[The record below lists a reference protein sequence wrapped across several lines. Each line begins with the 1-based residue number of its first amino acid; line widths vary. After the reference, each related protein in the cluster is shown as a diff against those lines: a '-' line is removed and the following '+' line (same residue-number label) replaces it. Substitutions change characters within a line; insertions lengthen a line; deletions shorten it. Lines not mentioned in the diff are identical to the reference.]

1 MRTNFYQ
8 IFQISQRIRVNWGN
22 VWQVILIY
30 IIEYNKY
37 IGKRKKL
44 EPLHLE
50 IPEGEDGRDVFIDWA
65 SLKKVREMMSSYK
78 ASPPRDQITKTAEI
92 LVHETQQSPRPLRK
106 FENIENIDGLLQERP
121 ESYMSNISKADKK
134 KLKDQNISEYLAIKR
149 DKLKDILN
157 GTNPQ
162 SRITTPS
169 EFTPKTPFGDEI
181 NRLISEDINADR
193 KWEFVICFSNPD
205 SESGGLVIN
214 RGNAKGISEKYALEI
229 FRTCFK
235 QEETPATY
243 LTGKLAKMEE
253 RVFLECF
260 RDLADL
266 PGGGEK
272 LLTRGG
278 RFKEIVNESAIN
290 ETYWEDTGNYIYI
303 YIYNPF

>member
-1 MRTNFYQ
+1 MNALN
-8 IFQISQRIRVNWGN
+8 SENK
-22 VWQVILIY
+22 
-30 IIEYNKY
+30 IE
-37 IGKRKKL
+37 KRHIK
-44 EPLHLE
+44 E
-50 IPEGEDGRDVFIDWA
+50 
-65 SLKKVREMMSSYK
+65 
-78 ASPPRDQITKTAEI
+78 
-92 LVHETQQSPRPLRK
+92 
-106 FENIENIDGLLQERP
+106 
-121 ESYMSNISKADKK
+121 
-134 KLKDQNISEYLAIKR
+134 QNIAEYLKVKQN
-149 DKLKDILN
+149 KLRDILN
-157 GTNPQ
+157 GVAPTAHIC
-162 SRITTPS
+162 SV
-169 EFTPKTPFGDEI
+169 KTSMEDKLESKTQEEI
-181 NRLISEDINADR
+181 NRVISEDINEDR

-214 RGNAKGISEKYALEI
+214 RGNVKGISEKYALEI

-278 RFKEIVNESAIN
+278 RFKEIVNESAMN